1 MGSAALATVTNMKA
15 SLNSRPCE
23 VPDQLGTFEQLLS
36 FVEVNRLPPGHVITR
51 IVVDGEE
58 WDENSERQ
66 RASQP
71 VKDLDLVEFYSMRTL
86 DLAREGLEDATQL
99 VPALADDLLET
110 AALLRGDDFQDG
122 LGVLYECIE
131 LVDWYVNLVTAVD
144 IIFSRNDPEFRLSPD
159 SMEIADGLDPDA
171 DFQALSEE
179 DNGPEL
185 KTFAAIDNLRE
196 KLLAMEEAQ
205 KNNDLLLLADL
216 IEYEIQPIVKLWARE
231 APVLLAKVSRE
242 GGTA

>member
-1 MGSAALATVTNMKA
+1 MKT
-15 SLNSRPCE
+15 SLNSRPCD
-23 VPDQLGTFEQLLS
+23 VPDQLGTFEQLMS
-36 FVEVNRLPPGHVITR
+36 FVESNRLPPGHVITR
-51 IVVDGEE
+51 IVVDGDE
-58 WDENSERQ
+58 WDEVAESQ
-66 RASQP
+66 RASSP
-71 VKDLDLVEFYSMRTL
+71 LTEIELVEFYSVRTI

-99 VPALADDLLET
+99 IPALADDLLET

-131 LVDWYVNLVTAVD
+131 LLDWYVNLVTAVD
-144 IIFSRNDPEFRLSPD
+144 IIFSRNDPEFRLSPTGLEGAD
-159 SMEIADGLDPDA
+159 SLDPDA
-171 DFQALSEE
+171 DFEALSNAES
-179 DNGPEL
+179 GPEL

-216 IEYEIQPIVKLWARE
+216 IEYEIQPIVKLWASE